1 MKEQQEVVFNCEVNT
16 EGAKA
21 KWFRNEEA
29 IFDSSK
35 YIILQKDLVYT
46 LRIRDARLD
55 DQANYSVS
63 LTNHRG
69 ENVKSAANLIVEEE
83 DLRIVEPLK
92 DIETMEKKSVTFWCK
107 VNRLNVRLKWTKNGE
122 EVPFDNRVLYRI
134 DKYKHSLIIKDCGFP
149 DEGEYTVTAGQDK
162 SVAELLIIEA
172 PTEFVEHLE
181 DQTVTEF
188 DDAVFSC
195 QLSREKANVKWYRNG
210 REIKEGKKY
219 VTASQSLFLQLYTHV
234 WQFVVIMQTN
244 K

>member
-1 MKEQQEVVFNCEVNT
+1 MPENFFQPF
-16 EGAKA
+16 
-21 KWFRNEEA
+21 
-29 IFDSSK
+29 
-35 YIILQKDLVYT
+35 ILCKQLNST
-46 LRIRDARLD
+46 LLF
-55 DQANYSVS
+55 S
-63 LTNHRG
+63 TTT
-69 ENVKSAANLIVEEE
+69 EE
-83 DLRIVEPLK
+83 DLRIIEPLK

-107 VNRLNVRLKWTKNGE
+107 VNRLNVTLKWTKNGE
-122 EVPFDNRVLYRI
+122 EVAFDNRVSYRI

-149 DEGEYTVTAGQDK
+149 DEGEYIVTAGQDK

-219 VTASQSLFLQLYTHV
+219 AKSIRGWGSAAFVCILTA
-234 WQFVVIMQTN
+234 
-244 K
+244 